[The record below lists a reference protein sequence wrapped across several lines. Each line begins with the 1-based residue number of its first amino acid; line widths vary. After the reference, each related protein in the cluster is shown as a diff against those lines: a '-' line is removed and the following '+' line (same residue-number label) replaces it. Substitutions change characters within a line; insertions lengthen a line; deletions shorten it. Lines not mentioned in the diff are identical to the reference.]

1 MPKPRGADR
10 NTETLNIGEDDH
22 IIVFTELTAG
32 EEADAMQ
39 GAIVRIRDTESGIET
54 IEQDRKALLFTTAAH
69 FIRSWSFVDRIGAP
83 IVWPLSIK
91 DRVEIL
97 RTQLSGADWVEVLS
111 AIKAHEAAQIAK
123 KKPIQPGKSEPTT
136 I

>member
-10 NTETLNIGEDDH
+10 NTETLPIGEDDH

-39 GAIVRIRDTESGIET
+39 GAIVRLRDDDGIET
-54 IEQDRKALLFTTAAH
+54 VEQDRKALLFTTAARY
-69 FIRSWSFVDRIGAP
+69 IQSWSFIDRAGAP
-83 IVWPLSIK
+83 LVWPLSIR

-97 RTQLSGADWVEVLS
+97 RTQLSGSDWAEVLS
-111 AIKAHEAAQIAK
+111 AIKAHEAAQDAK
-123 KKPIQPGKSEPTT
+123 KKRTPAGKSGPTT
-136 I
+136 T